1 MSHLLALVALYVTEV
16 LLSCMMVMIL
26 TVVVPIVVL
35 ILVFTIATFVSTIM
49 IMAIVVTIP
58 MLVEIVSSTVFMI
71 MWFLLNGSRVV
82 LTVATTVL
90 PLPGLLLLYIVIQR
104 DSLVQKSLVAG
115 SVGH

>member
-1 MSHLLALVALYVTEV
+1 
-16 LLSCMMVMIL
+16 MVMIL

-58 MLVEIVSSTVFMI
+58 MLVEIVSSTVFMT

-82 LTVATTVL
+82 LTVATIVL
-90 PLPGLLLLYIVIQR
+90 PLPSLLLLYIVIQR